1 MVLLRPIFLALA
13 ILQALGAAHAA
24 GRDFA
29 PASDAQVI
37 ETLLPRVRMA
47 APSPQAAASAAK
59 QVISLARQSADPRYL
74 GRAQA
79 LLSPW
84 WDKAD
89 APVELAV
96 LQATVQQSRHE
107 FTAAKITLDKA
118 LQRDPS
124 HAQGWLTLA
133 TLERVAGRYAQALA
147 ACAQVARAGA
157 ALYAAA
163 CQLETQSLQGQHE
176 VARRGLEALRL
187 QTTDK
192 AVQAWLLS
200 LLAESE
206 ERAGRDGAAFSAY
219 QASLALA
226 ADGYTSLA
234 AADLLLRTA
243 RTDALQKALSLLRDQ
258 PDSDAVLLRR
268 AYALKLLSDPQWK
281 ALADTLRERFSALD
295 VRGDDPASHARERA
309 MASLWLDGNPASAL
323 VSAKLNLTLQK
334 EPLDW
339 ALALHSASS
348 VGTLTELAQLRAALE
363 ATGLRDARL
372 ARWQTPQKS

>member
-1 MVLLRPIFLALA
+1 MPTLPCLLCAFALLFA
-13 ILQALGAAHAA
+13 QWNVHAA
-24 GRDFA
+24 GRDIT
-29 PASDAQVI
+29 PASDTQVI
-37 ETLLPRVRMA
+37 ETLQPRVRTTA
-47 APSPQAAASAAK
+47 TTPLAAASAAR
-59 QVISLARQSADPRYL
+59 QAINQARQSADPRYL

-79 LLSPW
+79 VLAPW
-84 WDKAD
+84 WDKGD

-107 FTAAKITLDKA
+107 FPVAKVTLDKA
-118 LQRDPS
+118 LLRDPA

-133 TLERVAGRYAQALA
+133 TLERVAGRYPQALV

-187 QTTDK
+187 QTADK
-192 AVQAWLLS
+192 SVQAWLQS

-206 ERAGRDGAAFSAY
+206 ERAGRDGAALVAY
-219 QASLALA
+219 QTSTALA
-226 ADGYTSLA
+226 PDGYTTLA
-234 AADLLLRTA
+234 QADLLLRTV
-243 RTDALQKALSLLRDQ
+243 RTDALQKALQLLSIQ

-268 AYALKLLSDPQWK
+268 AYALKLMNDSRWQT
-281 ALADTLRERFSALD
+281 LARDLRERFAALD
-295 VRGDDPASHARERA
+295 ARGDSPAAHARERA
-309 MASLWLDGNPASAL
+309 MAYLWLEDDTARAL
-323 VSAKLNLTLQK
+323 QWAKLNLSLQK

-339 ALALHSASS
+339 WLALQS
-348 VGTLTELAQLRAALE
+348 AQLANQPIELTQLRSALQ

-372 ARWQTPQKS
+372 QRWQMEKKS

>member
-1 MVLLRPIFLALA
+1 MNFLSRMLLALA
-13 ILQALGAAHAA
+13 LLSAHWAVHAA
-24 GRDFA
+24 GRDIA
-29 PASDAQVI
+29 PTTDTQVM
-37 ETLLPRVRMA
+37 ETLQPRVRTSA
-47 APSPQAAASAAK
+47 ATPQAAASAAR
-59 QVISLARQSADPRYL
+59 QAINLARQSADPRYL

-79 LLSPW
+79 VLAPW
-84 WDKAD
+84 WDKGD

-107 FTAAKITLDKA
+107 FPAAKVTLDKA

-133 TLERVAGRYAQALA
+133 TLERVAGRYPQALL

-163 CQLETQSLQGQHE
+163 CQLETQSLQGQHD
-176 VARRGLEALRL
+176 VARRGLETLRQ

-192 AVQAWLLS
+192 TVQAWLLS

-206 ERAGRDGAAFSAY
+206 ERAGRDGAALLAY
-219 QASLALA
+219 QTSTALA
-226 ADGYTSLA
+226 PDGYTTLA
-234 AADLLLRTA
+234 HADLLLRTA
-243 RTDALQKALSLLRDQ
+243 HTDAAQKALQLLSNQ

-268 AYALKLLSDPQWK
+268 AYAFKLMNDPRWQ
-281 ALADTLRERFSALD
+281 ALASDLRERFAALD
-295 VRGDDPASHARERA
+295 ARGDNPAAHARERA
-309 MASLWLDGNPASAL
+309 MAYLWLDGDAARAL
-323 VSAKLNLTLQK
+323 QSAKLNLSLQK

-339 ALALHSASS
+339 WLALQSAQ
-348 VGTLTELAQLRAALE
+348 VADQPAELTLLRNALE

-372 ARWQTPQKS
+372 QRWQVEKKP